1 MPRKSRGNDLNFLT
15 YYQIIIDVVFFV
27 TILLLL
33 HRLSGKIAKRRPAV
47 DTSMMD
53 EVKDVMTESQTV
65 THQFVEAIEK
75 NVQALN
81 RLSHQLDEK
90 EKRLVILLAQA
101 DSAIKSM
108 EAKKEKTE
116 AIPQVEG
123 YEGVVKMVQQG
134 LSREEVSRRT
144 GFSEGEVSLV
154 MELVRVRKEKG

>member
-1 MPRKSRGNDLNFLT
+1 
-15 YYQIIIDVVFFV
+15 
-27 TILLLL
+27 
-33 HRLSGKIAKRRPAV
+33 
-47 DTSMMD
+47 MMD
-53 EVKDVMTESQTV
+53 EFKDVMTESQTV
-65 THQFVEAIEK
+65 THQFVEAIEE